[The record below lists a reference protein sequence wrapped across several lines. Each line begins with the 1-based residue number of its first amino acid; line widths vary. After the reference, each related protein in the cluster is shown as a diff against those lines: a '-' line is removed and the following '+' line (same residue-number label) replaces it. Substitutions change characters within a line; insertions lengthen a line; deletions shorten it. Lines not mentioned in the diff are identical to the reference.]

1 LRWNFVTFPK
11 IAWWAKQLQIAAVV
25 TPSLAYRNY
34 MVDVVFIQQH
44 FAIIA
49 FVVLNLDHFIYI
61 FS

>member
-1 LRWNFVTFPK
+1 
-11 IAWWAKQLQIAAVV
+11 
-25 TPSLAYRNY
+25 